1 MALVLLAEFSTM
13 TDLHRGR
20 EGQALQPVQHGDTA
34 WGVTKGGPAGQSL
47 SPYFLLTHAPT
58 TPDGCTHTSCQKLEP
73 GTFQS
78 HPHTLRC
85 QKSEPRDGSKGI

>member
-34 WGVTKGGPAGQSL
+34 WGVSQGGAAGQSL
-47 SPYFLLTHAPT
+47 SPHFLLTHAPT
-58 TPDGCTHTSCQKLEP
+58 PPVGGCMHTSCPRVRARDRPESPSHTWVLE
-73 GTFQS
+73 T
-78 HPHTLRC
+78 
-85 QKSEPRDGSKGI
+85 